1 MKIQE
6 SWTIREELQ
15 SWDNPEDRTLDEVV
29 EELRVAQRKYKEY
42 ICIRIVKIPY
52 KYEVGEYWALE
63 GERPET
69 TQEIERRLSKR
80 SKADKESQE
89 FRRKQ
94 YEQLKKEF
102 E

>member
-1 MKIQE
+1 MRE
-6 SWTIREELQ
+6 SWTVREELEAW
-15 SWDNPEDRTLDEVV
+15 SDPEGRTLDDVV
-29 EELRVAQRKYKEY
+29 KELRAAQRKYKEY

-69 TQEIERRLSKR
+69 TQERERRLSRR
-80 SKADKESQE
+80 SKIDEESRE